1 MFEFLIGAVIVI
13 VAGLFGIAWLIA
25 PTKKSKKSKKF
36 KPKAPKAV
44 RVAKK
49 IGRKLK

>member
-25 PTKKSKKSKKF
+25 PTKKSKKF
-36 KPKAPKAV
+36 KPKAV

>member
-1 MFEFLIGAVIVI
+1 MLEFLIGAVVVI
-13 VAGLFGIAWLIA
+13 FAGLFGIAWLIA
-25 PTKKSKKSKKF
+25 PTKKSKKF